1 MTRQLDATEYNGY
14 REGWTD
20 ELQNKI
26 YSLLDERAALLERIR
41 VSDLRW
47 RTMSEPIP
55 FDLHKLIRVLFEH
68 GQAVLNLYYMSYHDQ
83 NKYDRIVA
91 VLIKD
96 GKSDVA
102 AVTISRDI
110 KSRLENY
117 QLNLQSSKPN
127 PKLYDLSGAFSI
139 NAEEIIP
146 SELLS
151 QALQAKQL
159 IIVPH
164 GVLHLVPWAGLSF
177 KGKRLFEYCSIG
189 ILPNVSCILAL

>member
-1 MTRQLDATEYNGY
+1 
-14 REGWTD
+14 
-20 ELQNKI
+20 
-26 YSLLDERAALLERIR
+26 
-41 VSDLRW
+41 
-47 RTMSEPIP
+47 
-55 FDLHKLIRVLFEH
+55 
-68 GQAVLNLYYMSYHDQ
+68 MSYHDQ

-117 QLNLQSSKPN
+117 QSNLQSSEPN

-151 QALQAKQL
+151 QALQAKQR
-159 IIVPH
+159 IILTPRRST
-164 GVLHLVPWAGLSF
+164 LSSLGRSEF
-177 KGKRLFEYCSIG
+177 QRKKVI
-189 ILPNVSCILAL
+189 